1 MAFREKGQ
9 CREQAPG
16 ERQLTE
22 HMIITDQGHPKQVC
36 YGFPSGAVL
45 LVTNGG
51 IFQKAVA
58 TASNQTKK
66 RWTEKKSALEP
77 PAALLIH
84 SVPTMSESRCLE
96 LCSFCLSAF
105 HIKVLWRKQSWKKF
119 LPSDQQISA
128 SYHVNKKP
136 EYMIKMVW

>member
-1 MAFREKGQ
+1 MIFTVAPGKQQHVAFREKGQ

-66 RWTEKKSALEP
+66 KRDGQKKNQLWSHQQLSLFILS
-77 PAALLIH
+77 LL
-84 SVPTMSESRCLE
+84 CLNQG
-96 LCSFCLSAF
+96 
-105 HIKVLWRKQSWKKF
+105 V
-119 LPSDQQISA
+119 
-128 SYHVNKKP
+128 
-136 EYMIKMVW
+136 